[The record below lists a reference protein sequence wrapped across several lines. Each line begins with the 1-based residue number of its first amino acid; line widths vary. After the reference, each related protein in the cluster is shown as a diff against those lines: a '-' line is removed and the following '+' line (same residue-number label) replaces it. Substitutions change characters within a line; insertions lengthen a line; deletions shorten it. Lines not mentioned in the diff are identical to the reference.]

1 MTLTRSAWRIVGILA
16 LILLT
21 ALMLSRWLNAPSAPV
36 VRSTAPPIPQQ
47 RPVEIPPTIEVV
59 PTDPTVPVT
68 GGQSAGMASDA
79 ASAVARAAA
88 RAERGSD
95 P

>member
-1 MTLTRSAWRIVGILA
+1 MTLTRSTWRVIGILA

-21 ALMLSRWLNAPSAPV
+21 VLILSRWLSAPSAPV
-36 VRSTAPPIPQQ
+36 VRHTTPVPQ
-47 RPVEIPPTIEVV
+47 RPAETPLTTVVEPP
-59 PTDPTVPVT
+59 DPTAPVT

-88 RAERGSD
+88 RAEQSGNE
-95 P
+95 